1 LADGY
6 AAAAAPPR
14 PRQAVPMPRKSG
26 TLLDSFD
33 LCTEGRVIAA
43 EIRRVRADDGTEML
57 WHYAVDH
64 LGFVHP
70 AKRCTDCGEVI
81 TSDSI
86 GGRCYGCAAADG
98 LNL

>member
-1 LADGY
+1 MTGK
-6 AAAAAPPR
+6 P
-14 PRQAVPMPRKSG
+14 G

-33 LCTEGRVIAA
+33 LYTENGVIAA
-43 EIRRVRADDGTEML
+43 EIRLMCADDGTEML
-57 WHYAVDH
+57 WHYENDH

-70 AKRCTDCGEVI
+70 AKRCTGCGEVI

-86 GGRCYGCAAADG
+86 GGRCYECAAADG